1 MWFSLWR
8 VDDHPYHPKTMEF
21 RPQHIQPTKASL
33 CWKAAVVFCRT
44 RRVVGSSDAS
54 PLFGDPIWHFG
65 NVRRGNRIS
74 GSHSRQQ
81 EITTSRR
88 EMTWND
94 SKPLG
99 PSGQTSKSC
108 LLQSFEFIVEEHQRQ
123 KKRHNFFEAQNVF
136 YYRKWFQKKTCTAT
150 PFLKAGHHGH
160 RCLVK
165 FPGIRVRLRSTAARQ
180 REFNGSS
187 TEEWKNP
194 SLGETEQIPGFS
206 SIQRGENIHM
216 SNEQNLWTFL
226 EGWVRTC
233 MTF

>member
-1 MWFSLWR
+1 MQLKLHKSSGHPMFWRHTHVIFALKGWPSL
-8 VDDHPYHPKTMEF
+8 PSENNG
-21 RPQHIQPTKASL
+21 SL
-33 CWKAAVVFCRT
+33 DPSTFNQQRRLFVEKLLLFFCRT

-136 YYRKWFQKKTCTAT
+136 YYIEIYFKKNMSVQLHLFWRLAT
-150 PFLKAGHHGH
+150 MATVAWWSFL
-160 RCLVK
+160 R
-165 FPGIRVRLRSTAARQ
+165 F
-180 REFNGSS
+180 
-187 TEEWKNP
+187 
-194 SLGETEQIPGFS
+194 
-206 SIQRGENIHM
+206 
-216 SNEQNLWTFL
+216 
-226 EGWVRTC
+226 
-233 MTF
+233 